1 MERPVSSFQS
11 RKEFVTPS
19 LAKRGLSSGPKPEY
33 FKGGVAYLYIEMS
46 EVENDATVELSK
58 KIMTVSKN
66 VKLLYEMIKTIDQK
80 LDAKANEP
88 NNNNEEKEQID
99 KIFEKKGIGRPSGD
113 YDTKRKKYCDM
124 LNKGQ
129 IKSPKEQTLE
139 YYKLIKGDDGKYVI
153 VEN

>member
-1 MERPVSSFQS
+1 
-11 RKEFVTPS
+11 
-19 LAKRGLSSGPKPEY
+19 
-33 FKGGVAYLYIEMS
+33 MS
-46 EVENDATVELSK
+46 EVENDGIAELSK

-80 LDAKANEP
+80 LDAKAYEP
-88 NNNNEEKEQID
+88 KNSSEEKEKID

-129 IKSPKEQTLE
+129 IKSPKEQTIE
-139 YYKLIKGDDGKYVI
+139 YYTLIKGDDGKYVI

>member
-1 MERPVSSFQS
+1 
-11 RKEFVTPS
+11 
-19 LAKRGLSSGPKPEY
+19 
-33 FKGGVAYLYIEMS
+33 MS
-46 EVENDATVELSK
+46 EVENDAIVELSK

-88 NNNNEEKEQID
+88 NNNNEEKEKID

-139 YYKLIKGDDGKYVI
+139 YYKLIKSDDGKYVI
-153 VEN
+153 VED

>member
-1 MERPVSSFQS
+1 
-11 RKEFVTPS
+11 
-19 LAKRGLSSGPKPEY
+19 
-33 FKGGVAYLYIEMS
+33 MS
-46 EVENDATVELSK
+46 EVENDAITELSK

-88 NNNNEEKEQID
+88 KDNNEEKEKID

-129 IKSPKEQTLE
+129 IKSPKDQTLE
-139 YYKLIKGDDGKYVI
+139 YYKIVKEDDTYVYF
-153 VEN
+153 

>member
-1 MERPVSSFQS
+1 
-11 RKEFVTPS
+11 
-19 LAKRGLSSGPKPEY
+19 
-33 FKGGVAYLYIEMS
+33 MS
-46 EVENDATVELSK
+46 EVENDAIAELSK

-66 VKLLYEMIKTIDQK
+66 VKLSYELKKTIDQK

-88 NNNNEEKEQID
+88 KNNNEEKEKID

-139 YYKLIKGDDGKYVI
+139 YY
-153 VEN
+153 

>member
-1 MERPVSSFQS
+1 
-11 RKEFVTPS
+11 
-19 LAKRGLSSGPKPEY
+19 
-33 FKGGVAYLYIEMS
+33 MS
-46 EVENDATVELSK
+46 EVDNDAIAELSK

-80 LDAKANEP
+80 LDAKAYEP
-88 NNNNEEKEQID
+88 KDNNEEKEKID

-139 YYKLIKGDDGKYVI
+139 YYKIIKEDDKYVYF
-153 VEN
+153 

>member
-1 MERPVSSFQS
+1 
-11 RKEFVTPS
+11 
-19 LAKRGLSSGPKPEY
+19 
-33 FKGGVAYLYIEMS
+33 MS
-46 EVENDATVELSK
+46 EVKNDVIVELSK
-58 KIMTVSKN
+58 KIMTISKN

-88 NNNNEEKEQID
+88 KDNNKEKETID

-113 YDTKRKKYCDM
+113 YNTKRKKYCDM

-139 YYKLIKGDDGKYVI
+139 YYKIIKEDDKYVYF
-153 VEN
+153 

>member
-1 MERPVSSFQS
+1 
-11 RKEFVTPS
+11 
-19 LAKRGLSSGPKPEY
+19 
-33 FKGGVAYLYIEMS
+33 MS
-46 EVENDATVELSK
+46 EVENDSISELSK

-80 LDAKANEP
+80 LDTKTNEP
-88 NNNNEEKEQID
+88 KDNNEEKEKID

-139 YYKLIKGDDGKYVI
+139 YYKISKEDDKYVYF
-153 VEN
+153 

>member
-1 MERPVSSFQS
+1 
-11 RKEFVTPS
+11 
-19 LAKRGLSSGPKPEY
+19 
-33 FKGGVAYLYIEMS
+33 MS
-46 EVENDATVELSK
+46 EVENDAITELSK

-66 VKLLYEMIKTIDQK
+66 VKLLHEMIKTIDQK

-88 NNNNEEKEQID
+88 KDNNEEKEKID

-139 YYKLIKGDDGKYVI
+139 YYKISKEDDKYVYF
-153 VEN
+153 

>member
-1 MERPVSSFQS
+1 
-11 RKEFVTPS
+11 
-19 LAKRGLSSGPKPEY
+19 
-33 FKGGVAYLYIEMS
+33 MS
-46 EVENDATVELSK
+46 ENENCTINDLMK
-58 KIMTVSKN
+58 KITLIGKN
-66 VKLLYEMIKTIDQK
+66 IKTLNDMIQSIDEK
-80 LDAKANEP
+80 LKPVEREQST
-88 NNNNEEKEQID
+88 EEKEKIE

-139 YYKLIKGDDGKYVI
+139 YYKLIKGDDDKYVM

>member
-1 MERPVSSFQS
+1 MV
-11 RKEFVTPS
+11 
-19 LAKRGLSSGPKPEY
+19 
-33 FKGGVAYLYIEMS
+33 
-46 EVENDATVELSK
+46 EVENDAIAELSK
-58 KIMTVSKN
+58 KVMMVSKN
-66 VKLLYEMIKTIDQK
+66 VKLLHEMMKTIDQK

-88 NNNNEEKEQID
+88 KNNNEEKETID

-113 YDTKRKKYCDM
+113 YDTKRKQYCEM

>member
-1 MERPVSSFQS
+1 
-11 RKEFVTPS
+11 
-19 LAKRGLSSGPKPEY
+19 
-33 FKGGVAYLYIEMS
+33 MS
-46 EVENDATVELSK
+46 EVENDAIAELSK

-88 NNNNEEKEQID
+88 KHNNEEKEKID

-113 YDTKRKKYCDM
+113 YDKRKKYSDM

-129 IKSPKEQTLE
+129 IKSPKEQTFE

>member
-1 MERPVSSFQS
+1 
-11 RKEFVTPS
+11 
-19 LAKRGLSSGPKPEY
+19 
-33 FKGGVAYLYIEMS
+33 MS
-46 EVENDATVELSK
+46 EVENDVVVELSK

-80 LDAKANEP
+80 LDAKAYEP
-88 NNNNEEKEQID
+88 KSNNEEKEEID
-99 KIFEKKGIGRPSGD
+99 KIFEKKGIGRTSGD

>member
-1 MERPVSSFQS
+1 
-11 RKEFVTPS
+11 
-19 LAKRGLSSGPKPEY
+19 
-33 FKGGVAYLYIEMS
+33 MS
-46 EVENDATVELSK
+46 EVENDAITELSK

-80 LDAKANEP
+80 LDTKANEP
-88 NNNNEEKEQID
+88 NNNNEEKEKID

-129 IKSPKEQTLE
+129 IKSPKTETIE
-139 YYKLIKGDDGKYVI
+139 FYKLFKNEEGKYELI
-153 VEN
+153 

>member
-1 MERPVSSFQS
+1 
-11 RKEFVTPS
+11 
-19 LAKRGLSSGPKPEY
+19 
-33 FKGGVAYLYIEMS
+33 MS
-46 EVENDATVELSK
+46 EVENDAVAELSK
-58 KIMTVSKN
+58 KIMTVRKN
-66 VKLLYEMIKTIDQK
+66 VKLSYEMIKNKTIDQK

-88 NNNNEEKEQID
+88 TNNNEEKEKID

-124 LNKGQ
+124 VNKGQ

-153 VEN
+153 VEK

>member
-1 MERPVSSFQS
+1 
-11 RKEFVTPS
+11 
-19 LAKRGLSSGPKPEY
+19 
-33 FKGGVAYLYIEMS
+33 MS
-46 EVENDATVELSK
+46 EVENDAIAELSK

-80 LDAKANEP
+80 LDAKAYEP
-88 NNNNEEKEQID
+88 KNNNEEKEKID

-139 YYKLIKGDDGKYVI
+139 YYKLIKGDDDKYVM
-153 VEN
+153 VGN

>member
-1 MERPVSSFQS
+1 
-11 RKEFVTPS
+11 
-19 LAKRGLSSGPKPEY
+19 
-33 FKGGVAYLYIEMS
+33 MS
-46 EVENDATVELSK
+46 EVENDAIAELSR

-88 NNNNEEKEQID
+88 KDNNEEKEKID
-99 KIFEKKGIGRPSGD
+99 KIVEKKGIGRPSGD
-113 YDTKRKKYCDM
+113 YDTKRKKYCGM

-139 YYKLIKGDDGKYVI
+139 YYKIIQEDDKYVYF
-153 VEN
+153 